1 MLRSILGRGY
11 DRSKRIG
18 LKNHKRI
25 NGNYVTAREVLQ
37 FPLKCCGVFRHIRS
51 SPSHPQPR
59 TERSVIYPLFS
70 GMAQSIN
77 PLRVLQAHRNF
88 RLFWIGQTVS
98 LIGTWMQTVGLG
110 WLALQL
116 SNSAFIVGLVSAA
129 GSLPVLLF
137 SLYAGVFVDRLDK
150 LRIVTI
156 AQVLLSIEA
165 AVLWWA
171 VWSGRITIPLLV
183 GLAFI
188 NGLISAVEIPA
199 RQSLIIEL
207 VNKDDI
213 VDAVALNSGGF
224 NLARIIGPSIAAA
237 VIAGAG
243 LSWCFGINALS
254 YIAVIG
260 CLLMIRL
267 PAFAKTQGKSK
278 ALNEFR
284 EGMMYIRSNREVLG
298 LIGIIAVYATFGFQ
312 YLTLMPVIARDVL
325 HTGASGYGLLV
336 TFVGFGAVSG
346 ALTLAAAGARI
357 KRGRLFNASAISFA
371 LLTILFSLADQ
382 KTVAATILLMLGFT
396 MLINGALANG
406 ILQSS
411 VPDELRGRVMAVYVF
426 FYVGFTP
433 IGSLIGGALARVT
446 SVQWA
451 IGSGGVI
458 MLIYALF
465 GFWKFPE
472 LKHV

>member
-1 MLRSILGRGY
+1 MASNLNPIR
-11 DRSKRIG
+11 
-18 LKNHKRI
+18 
-25 NGNYVTAREVLQ
+25 
-37 FPLKCCGVFRHIRS
+37 VF
-51 SPSHPQPR
+51 
-59 TERSVIYPLFS
+59 
-70 GMAQSIN
+70 
-77 PLRVLQAHRNF
+77 QAHRNF

-116 SNSAFIVGLVSAA
+116 SNNAFIVGLVSAA
-129 GSLPVLLF
+129 GSLPVLMF

-150 LRIVTI
+150 LRIVTVC
-156 AQVLLSIEA
+156 QVLLSIEA

-171 VWSGRITIPLLV
+171 VWSGRINIPLLV

-237 VIAGAG
+237 VIASAG
-243 LSWCFGINALS
+243 LSWCFGINAMS

-260 CLLMIRL
+260 CLLMIHL
-267 PAFAKTQGKSK
+267 PPFVRAQGKSA

-284 EGMMYIRSNREVLG
+284 EGMLYIRSNRAVLG
-298 LIGIIAVYATFGFQ
+298 LIGVIAVYAIFGFQ

-325 HTGASGYGLLV
+325 HTGASGYGVLV
-336 TFVGFGAVSG
+336 AFVGIGAVAG
-346 ALTLAAAGARI
+346 ALTLAALSARI
-357 KRGRLFNASAISFA
+357 KRGKLFTSSAISFS
-371 LLTILFSLADQ
+371 LLTILFSLANQ
-382 KTVAATILLMLGFT
+382 MAVAATILLVLGLT
-396 MLINGALANG
+396 MLVNGALANG

-433 IGSLIGGALARVT
+433 IGSLIGGFIARIT

-451 IGSGGVI
+451 IGSGGFI
-458 MLIYALF
+458 MLVWGVFA
-465 GFWKFPE
+465 FWKFPE
-472 LKHV
+472 LRQV

>member
-1 MLRSILGRGY
+1 M
-11 DRSKRIG
+11 
-18 LKNHKRI
+18 
-25 NGNYVTAREVLQ
+25 
-37 FPLKCCGVFRHIRS
+37 P
-51 SPSHPQPR
+51 
-59 TERSVIYPLFS
+59 ERSL
-70 GMAQSIN
+70 N
-77 PLRVLQAHRNF
+77 PLRVLVEHRNF

-98 LIGTWMQTVGLG
+98 LIGTWMQTVGQG

-116 SNSAFIVGLVSAA
+116 SNDAFIVGLVAAA

-156 AQVLLSIEA
+156 AQILLSVEA

-171 VWSGRITIPLLV
+171 VWSGRINIPLLV

-207 VNKDDI
+207 VGREDI

-224 NLARIIGPSIAAA
+224 NLARIIGPSFAAA
-237 VIAGAG
+237 IIASAG
-243 LSWCFGINALS
+243 LAWCFGINALS

-260 CLLMIRL
+260 CLLAVKL
-267 PAFAKTQGKSK
+267 PKFVRVEGRPK

-284 EGMMYIRSNREVLG
+284 EGIAYIRSRREVSS
-298 LIGIIAVYATFGFQ
+298 LIGVIAVYATFGFN

-325 HTGASGYGLLV
+325 NTNASGYGLLI
-336 TFVGFGAVSG
+336 TFVGLGAVCG
-346 ALTLAAAGARI
+346 ALVLATLGSRVR
-357 KRGRLFNASAISFA
+357 RGRLFTVSAFTFA
-371 LLTILFSLADQ
+371 CLLLLFSFVDDRR
-382 KTVAATILLMLGFT
+382 VASGVLFFLGLT

-406 ILQSS
+406 ILQSV
-411 VPDELRGRVMAVYVF
+411 VPDELRGRVMAAYVF

-433 IGSLIGGALARVT
+433 IGSLIAGALARAT
-446 SVQWA
+446 SVQWT
-451 IGSGGVI
+451 IGTGAVI
-458 MLIYALF
+458 MLIYASIA
-465 GFWKFPE
+465 FWRVPE
-472 LKHV
+472 LRHV